1 MVNEGR
7 RLNYNDLKDEHELSG
22 EEMDQNDEELID
34 FEEHSFISEN
44 EFEKDK
50 LYIEN
55 MLKIDEE

>member
-1 MVNEGR
+1 
-7 RLNYNDLKDEHELSG
+7 
-22 EEMDQNDEELID
+22 MDQNDEELID